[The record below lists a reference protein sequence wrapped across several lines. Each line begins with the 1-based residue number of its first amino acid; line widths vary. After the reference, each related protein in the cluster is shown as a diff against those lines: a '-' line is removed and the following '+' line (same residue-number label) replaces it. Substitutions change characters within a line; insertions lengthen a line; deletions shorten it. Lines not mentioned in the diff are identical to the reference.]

1 MNGGGEKKGARMT
14 DNFNEAEKLEKGIKT
29 IYIIWG
35 AMLASLGIYLGVC
48 EFLKKDW
55 PLDIDPS
62 LPIETIRYILAAV
75 SGATLMGSYFFRR
88 HLTQNP
94 KPFNPSSRN
103 PKQGQHPALTRY
115 TAAVVISLALAES
128 VGIYGFVLFLL
139 NKESMTLYQFMGVSA
154 VAMIYFKPSK
164 EELMAVVDRMK
175 S

>member
-1 MNGGGEKKGARMT
+1 MA
-14 DNFNEAEKLEKGIKT
+14 DNFNETEQLEKGIKT
-29 IYIIWG
+29 LYIIWL
-35 AMLASLGIYLGVC
+35 AMLASLGVYFGIC

-62 LPIETIRYILAAV
+62 LPIETIRYALAAV
-75 SGATLMGSYFFRR
+75 SGATLMGTYFFRR

-103 PKQGQHPALTRY
+103 PKQGQHPAVTRY

-139 NKESMTLYQFMGVSA
+139 SKDSLILYQFMGVSA
-154 VAMIYFKPSK
+154 VAMIYFKPDK
-164 EELMAVVDRMK
+164 DELMAVADQMK
-175 S
+175 P